1 VPDETSLPAGTGFA
15 ILTPSFGFALRVPVA
30 REAKHC
36 SARERIELQEDAVRT
51 AYAKLKVAVEEQNT
65 RRSANLLGRCGAKL
79 LITAVERGTVMAQC
93 GTTIMRPAAR
103 LADKRSYELSSLCE

>member
-36 SARERIELQEDAVRT
+36 SALEQIELQEDAVLT

-65 RRSANLLGRCGAKL
+65 QAIRQLVGKVRRQ
-79 LITAVERGTVMAQC
+79 LITAVGRGTVMAQC
-93 GTTIMRPAAR
+93 GTTTMRPAAR